1 MSTYSRLLVHV
12 VFSTKE
18 RHPWITDDLRSELH
32 AYLGGIARN
41 IDATPIVIGGVA
53 DHVHALIALPTK
65 LSVADLVRTLK
76 SNSSGW
82 VHEKWPERLFQ
93 WQNGYGAFSVSES
106 SKDTV
111 VRYIENQAEHHRVRS
126 FQEEFLE
133 LLNRHCIEFDPRYV
147 WD

>member
-1 MSTYSRLLVHV
+1 MIRCFCSNV
-12 VFSTKE
+12 VFAQTS
-18 RHPWITDDLRSELH
+18 PAI
-32 AYLGGIARN
+32 AARN
-41 IDATPIVIGGVA
+41 RSAVSATSICGN
-53 DHVHALIALPTK
+53 
-65 LSVADLVRTLK
+65 

-133 LLNRHCIEFDPRYV
+133 LLNQQELV
-147 WD
+147 LVQT